1 MARLVR
7 GEKVVWKNKGLNF
20 ISFTF
25 AVHDDSVKYTRIQI
39 FSDSFFSGFCPN
51 TGIHGSE
58 KNCIIAYLTL

>member
-25 AVHDDSVKYTRIQI
+25 AVHDDSVKYTRMRI
-39 FSDSFFSGFCPN
+39 FSDSFFSGFCPY
-51 TGIHGSE
+51 TGNMGQKKTI
-58 KNCIIAYLTL
+58 L